1 MLNINIGLFLA
12 HLIVTDNKI
21 DIKTNRILI
30 DFLKSEGDI
39 CSEEFQEINNIIE
52 NNDNAQPLSQ
62 ALKRLNDNGSTHDK
76 ETALS
81 IGLTLCLHKGFL
93 TASEIKF
100 FENSRKTLGVSKKTF
115 FQLKKEIERGIDE
128 TAIANL
134 ALERKQNELKQFGY
148 ILPLNKLINKYE
160 IDEHAIKKSEAM
172 MKDRAYSSAI
182 SFNKKI
188 GKSDIKFA
196 EPIIREHIKELHN
209 LQTNVNLLTSELK
222 NVKNKELETTK
233 SLIEA
238 SENLQSQIYDVVKQ
252 REDSIDMFLK
262 KIENSADYFTISFLG
277 KTKAGKSTLHAVLSG
292 KGKEAIGVG
301 RQRTT
306 RNNRV
311 YSWEGLRVID
321 TPGIGAPHGQSDEDI
336 AKSILDESDLI
347 CYVLKNDSIQ
357 EKEFEFLS
365 MIKERNKPIV
375 ILLNIK
381 SNLSTPAR
389 LRKFLRNPDD
399 IYERKDEKSIEGHL
413 NRIRT
418 YARKHYSND
427 IFDIIPVHL
436 YAALLSQDT
445 TNSEDERRILF
456 DGSRLAQFENT
467 IKQSIVSE
475 GYIRKSQ
482 TILNGCLNP
491 LIESEKLIHHHLNL
505 FKSINEDF
513 NKFQQDST
521 KKFDYLKEKYCKQ
534 IERTIDKEFLKIEE
548 EISHFSNSNYG
559 KSKGIIESKWKS
571 LLKDIGFED
580 GLNNS
585 LEKIQLEY
593 NEEVQEYLSEMIEN
607 MKFADLLLQQKISK
621 SSPGVFDF
629 RRMFGYLSAGLG
641 VASAVALFFSGPWGW
656 GLAAVSMLTGLVK
669 FLFKSKKQKIQE
681 AISSLSSSLKKGTKQ
696 QKENMKKQAIDSFLS
711 RHAQISRETNDFQQG
726 MISTLNS
733 TIDILSRSLN
743 SIKMQQDS
751 LNKAYAYR
759 LMRALMNNRKPV
771 NLTLNEHNI
780 DELIDKVER
789 DFGKEIVI
797 YTQKQVDTSKLEYIS
812 KVIQENIKV
821 YSIQT

>member
-1 MLNINIGLFLA
+1 MLNVDVGLFLA

-21 DIKTNRILI
+21 EIKTNRILI
-30 DFLKSEGDI
+30 DFLENEGDI
-39 CSEEFQEINNIIE
+39 CSEEFQEINNVIE
-52 NNDNAQPLSQ
+52 NNDNAQSLEQ
-62 ALKRLNDNGSTHDK
+62 ILTRLNGNSSTYDK
-76 ETALS
+76 DIALS

-93 TASEIKF
+93 SAPEIKF
-100 FENSRKTLGVSKKTF
+100 FEKSRKVWGISKKNF
-115 FQLKKEIERGIDE
+115 LQLKDEIERGIDE

-134 ALERKQNELKQFGY
+134 ALERKQNKLIQYGY
-148 ILPLNKLINKYE
+148 ILPLNDLINKYE
-160 IDEHAIKKSEAM
+160 LDERSIKQSEAM
-172 MKDRAYSSAI
+172 MKNKAYTSAI
-182 SFNKKI
+182 SYSKEI
-188 GKSDIKFA
+188 GSNDMKFA
-196 EPIIREHIKELHN
+196 EPIIKEHIKELHK
-209 LQTNVNLLTSELK
+209 LQTNVNLLTSKLK
-222 NVKNKELETTK
+222 NVKNKELGTTK

-238 SENLQSQIYDVVKQ
+238 SENLQSQIYDVVKE
-252 REDSIDMFLK
+252 REDNIDIFLK
-262 KIENSADYFTISFLG
+262 KIENSTDYFTISFLG

-292 KGKEAIGVG
+292 TGKEAIGVG

-311 YSWEGLRVID
+311 YSWEGLRIID

-336 AKSILDESDLI
+336 AKSILDESDLV

-389 LRKFLRNPDD
+389 LRKFLSNPDD

-418 YARKHYSND
+418 YAKKHYSND
-427 IFDIIPVHL
+427 IFEIIPVHL
-436 YAALLSQDT
+436 YAALLSQDKT
-445 TNSEDERRILF
+445 YSEDERRILF

-475 GYIRKSQ
+475 GHIRKSQ

-491 LIESEKLIHHHLNL
+491 ILETEKLLHHHLNL
-505 FKSINEDF
+505 FKSISADF
-513 NKFQQDST
+513 DKFHQDST
-521 KKFDYLKEKYCKQ
+521 KKFDYLKEKYVKQ
-534 IERTIDKEFLKIEE
+534 IDRTIDKEFLKIEE

-559 KSKGIIESKWKS
+559 KGKGLIESKWKS

-593 NEEVQEYLSEMIEN
+593 NEEVQEYLSEMMEN
-607 MKFADLLLQQKISK
+607 MKFADFLLQQKISK
-621 SSPGVFDF
+621 ESPGVFDF
-629 RRMFGYLSAGLG
+629 RRMFGYVSAGFG
-641 VASAVALFFSGPWGW
+641 AASAVALFFSGPWGW
-656 GLAAVSMLTGLVK
+656 GLAAVSIVTGLVK

-696 QKENMKKQAIDSFLS
+696 QKENAKKQALDRFLS
-711 RHAQISRETNDFQQG
+711 RHEQISRETNDFQYG

-733 TIDILSRSLN
+733 TIEILSLSLN
-743 SIKMQQDS
+743 TMKVQQDS

-759 LMRALMNNRKPV
+759 LMTAFMINDKSV
-771 NLTLNEHNI
+771 DFTLNEQKI
-780 DELIDKVER
+780 GKLIDRVER
-789 DFGKEIVI
+789 DFGKEIAI
-797 YTQKQVDTSKLEYIS
+797 YTQYKIDKSELEYIS
-812 KVIQENIKV
+812 KVIQENIKL
-821 YSIQT
+821 YSI